1 MLAEARK
8 PVGGS
13 GPWIGERVFS
23 RRLPRPSCRRTFRR

>member
-13 GPWIGERVFS
+13 VPGSGKGPCRAGC
-23 RRLPRPSCRRTFRR
+23 PRPSCRRTFRR